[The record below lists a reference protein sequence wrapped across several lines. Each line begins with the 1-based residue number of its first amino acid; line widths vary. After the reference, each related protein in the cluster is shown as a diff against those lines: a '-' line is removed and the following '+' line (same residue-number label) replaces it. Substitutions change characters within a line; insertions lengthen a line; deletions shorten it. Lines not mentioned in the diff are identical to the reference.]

1 MLVLV
6 LGSAVFVAAEY
17 ALITARRARLEERA
31 LSGSRGARAALRLMD
46 EPVRFISSTQL
57 GITIFAILI
66 GAIGEPLI
74 SDLMEPPLSTGVAF
88 LIAFAILTYFSVVLG
103 ELVPKAAA
111 LQKAEALAVVLAVPL
126 DFLGAGRASDRLAAA
141 GVGERVLRLLRVK
154 PAPAGMFAY
163 TREDIRHSVA
173 AAEDVGELQEAEEE
187 MLYKVFDFASKEV
200 SEVMVPRPDVVAIS
214 AEMPPEE
221 ALRAVVDSP
230 FTRYPGLPRLAR
242 RDPRD
247 PPRARPLRRDPR
259 PRDRR
264 GRARVDRRPAYVV
277 PETKDLAALLA
288 DFRREKQHLAIVID
302 EYGDMEGIVTLEDVL
317 EEIVGEIED
326 EFDLPDTS
334 IERIDET
341 HIRIDG
347 TYTIDDFN
355 EEFGTELEQ
364 EDFTRWPGSSSASS
378 GARPRSATPWS
389 RRAAPRGPRGRGLAD
404 HEARGRVR
412 RRRRDA
418 DGRSGQEGPP
428 MMSVAGVTS
437 TRRSPPRWVDR
448 RTWAAPNDGSALRHR
463 DFALLS
469 ALVAETSRCRWRSSR
484 SAGRS
489 TRSGRIRSTSA

>member
-1 MLVLV
+1 MSVLLRILVVFLLV

-17 ALITARRARLEERA
+17 ALITARRVRLEERA
-31 LSGSRGARAALRLMD
+31 AKGSRGARAALRMMD

-74 SDLMEPPLSTGVAF
+74 SDLMEPPLSATVSF

-126 DFLGAGRASDRLAAA
+126 DFLGRVAHPIVWLLQVSANAVL
-141 GVGERVLRLLRVK
+141 RVLRVN
-154 PAPAGMFAY
+154 PAPAGMLAY

-173 AAEDVGELQEAEEE
+173 AAEDVGQLQEAEEE

-200 SEVMVPRPDVVAIS
+200 SAVMVPRPDVVAI
-214 AEMPPEE
+214 AVDMPPEE

-230 FTRYPGLPRLAR
+230 FTRYPVYRGSLDEIVGILHV
-242 RDPRD
+242 RDLFGAIHDRGI
-247 PPRARPLRRDPR
+247 AAVELESILRPT
-259 PRDRR
+259 
-264 GRARVDRRPAYVV
+264 YVV

-288 DFRREKQHLAIVID
+288 DFRREKQHMAIVID
-302 EYGDMEGIVTLEDVL
+302 EYGDMDGIVTLEDIL
-317 EEIVGEIED
+317 EEIVGDIED

-355 EEFGTELEQ
+355 EEFHTELEQ
-364 EDFTRWPGSSSASS
+364 EDFNTMAGLVF
-378 GARPRSATPWS
+378 GELG
-389 RRAAPRGPRGRGLAD
+389 RAPEVGD
-404 HEARGRVR
+404 EVR
-412 RRRRDA
+412 TD
-418 DGRSGQEGPP
+418 DLMLTVVEI
-428 MMSVAGVTS
+428 
-437 TRRSPPRWVDR
+437 
-448 RTWAAPNDGSALRHR
+448 DGS
-463 DFALLS
+463 
-469 ALVAETSRCRWRSSR
+469 
-484 SAGRS
+484 
-489 TRSGRIRSTSA
+489 RIMKLEVEFGVDGGTPTDEPAAA